1 MQKSNIFEDS
11 KTFVDAI
18 PIGNVDSITQR
29 YSKRRK
35 LDDAEL
41 RGFVFDNFEL
51 PQTKEKY
58 RSDSLSIKQ
67 HITSLWKVLERPSD
81 LHFPEFEYNLT

>member
-1 MQKSNIFEDS
+1 MVENSTKILPPAELYGKLFYDVQKSNIFEDS

-18 PIGNVDSITQR
+18 PNGNVDSITQR

-51 PQTKEKY
+51 PQTKEE
-58 RSDSLSIKQ
+58 I
-67 HITSLWKVLERPSD
+67 
-81 LHFPEFEYNLT
+81 